1 FVECINR
8 RTVGVHVSVHVS
20 NYSLKYYHTVF
31 YGRMNNP
38 EFFTLQMVDDVQ
50 INHWDSI
57 TNKKVTKQEW
67 MKSITEEDPQYWES
81 QTEVC
86 VDQQQ
91 WFRDNTEMIKKHLNH
106 TEGLFYFLSYMYGCT
121 WNDQTDDV
129 FVYQKFGYDGE
140 DLLVWDIGTNSWVTA
155 QEQAHQ
161 TKVRW
166 DHETAKL
173 EHTRKYLT
181 KDCPQYLK
189 KYVDYGRSSLKRT
202 VPPLV
207 SLLQKT
213 PSSEV
218 TCHATGFYPDET
230 KMVWR
235 RDGEELHEGVVKG
248 EILPNNDETF
258 QMNWRRYDCVFQLSG
273 VNEIITK
280 LDKAKIR
287 TNEASA
293 AAHLITIVISTAAFI
308 VFIGCVIGFIIYKI
322 KSGEATKISKHD
334 FSF

>member
-1 FVECINR
+1 MIYFLLLFVIELLD
-8 RTVGVHVSVHVS
+8 HLK